1 MAADPADDE
10 SRDEPHTDPQP
21 TRERYSFSTFTRQSW
36 LAFRGAAR
44 SLILLF
50 GVAHV
55 LAAVLP
61 YLVAFDVPAALGY
74 PLVFLFRVVLPVLI
88 GTVAMAIASS
98 LLLDSPDPGEAST
111 SNASLRSAWR
121 EIGPR
126 RIDVVVMGLVA
137 SLFAIAAVLFL
148 GAYGFLILHLF
159 YGPPI
164 AIQVLVGEAG
174 SYRESLQ
181 RARLLLRGN
190 WRTILYLLNASL
202 AIGAVALLV
211 LDLIVRF
218 VGGGG
223 GALLAVFQ
231 GLVLGALTALL
242 AGAQVSLFLYLR
254 RDHSNVVDPT
264 EVSEAVE
271 GPNPG

>member
-1 MAADPADDE
+1 M
-10 SRDEPHTDPQP
+10 
-21 TRERYSFSTFTRQSW
+21 
-36 LAFRGAAR
+36 
-44 SLILLF
+44 
-50 GVAHV
+50 
-55 LAAVLP
+55 LP
-61 YLVAFDVPAALGY
+61 YLVTFDVPAAIGY

-88 GTVAMAIASS
+88 GTVAMAIGSS
-98 LLLDSPDPGEAST
+98 LLLDSPGPGEVST

-121 EIGPR
+121 QIGPR
-126 RIDVVVMGLVA
+126 RFDVVVMGLVA

-181 RARLLLRGN
+181 RARMLLRGN

-242 AGAQVSLFLYLR
+242 AGAQVSLFLYLL
-254 RDHSNVVDPT
+254 RDHSNVVDAT